1 MGRAVLQRLA
11 LLLLLAA
18 SLIAGAS
25 SRSGL
30 TDTKLAARIDGDPI
44 PLAGLRALHAASA
57 YRDMRTPLN
66 KVLASVIDNRLLG
79 DYARK
84 HYDEATLF
92 PNTGVAYSREVA
104 EEDQLIATLRRS
116 YKQPLDAALAKA
128 GGLDKLVT
136 RRDAPSRDALELVFP
151 PATGL
156 QLTAELAPSQL
167 AAARDIALLRY
178 RFPGGDTGQISLAD
192 VWQRQNIQGKTML
205 AGGDAS
211 FMAQQAMQLLA
222 GRYVLSWARHD
233 SGLTESDLQLLRQA
247 MADRDRRGALLQ
259 VLGVEADMHYASAN
273 IQRLAA
279 AVTADEIRDYYQ
291 QNPSEFRQLKQAR
304 AQHIRCADEAACRNA
319 YARLQAGEPFAEVA
333 RSTSTAEDAAQGGE
347 LGWLQPQDG
356 HAPWLYELA
365 FALPLGKPSRPVRE
379 PDTSGATAGW
389 QIVLVNERQEGLQPL
404 DSEAVRYTA
413 SQTLARRKAVAEFK
427 ALREQLYRE
436 ADIELN
442 ASVLGVHSVDK
453 LE

>member
-1 MGRAVLQRLA
+1 MSRAVPQRLA
-11 LLLLLAA
+11 LLLLLAT
-18 SLIAGAS
+18 SLMAGAS

-30 TDTKLAARIDGDPI
+30 TDPSLAARIDGDPI

-66 KVLASVIDNRLLG
+66 KVLASLIDNRLLG

-104 EEDQLIATLRRS
+104 VEDQLIATLRRTF
-116 YKQPLDAALAKA
+116 KQPLDAALAKA
-128 GGLDKLVT
+128 GGLDKLVS
-136 RRDAPSRDALELVFP
+136 RRDAPSREALAVVFP
-151 PATGL
+151 PASGL
-156 QLTAELAPSQL
+156 QLTTELTPDQL
-167 AAARDIALLRY
+167 AAARDITLLQY
-178 RFPGGDTGQISLAD
+178 RLPGGDAGKISLAD

-205 AGGDAS
+205 AGGDAGL
-211 FMAQQAMQLLA
+211 MAQQAMQLLA
-222 GRYVLSWARHD
+222 GHYVLSWARRD
-233 SGLTESDLQLLRQA
+233 SGLTEADLQLLRQA

-279 AVTADEIRDYYQ
+279 AVTAEEIRDYYER
-291 QNPSEFRQLKQAR
+291 NPGEFRQLKQAR
-304 AQHIRCADEAACRNA
+304 AQHIRCADEAACRSA
-319 YARLQAGEPFAEVA
+319 YARLQQGEPFAEVA
-333 RSTSTAEDAAQGGE
+333 RAVSTAEDAAQGGE

-356 HAPWLYELA
+356 RAPWLSELA
-365 FALPLGKPSRPVRE
+365 FALPPGKPSRPVRE
-379 PDTSGATAGW
+379 PDASGATGNW
-389 QIVLVNERQEGLQPL
+389 QIVLVNERQEGVQAL

-442 ASVLGVHSVDK
+442 ATVLGVRSVDK